1 MPQSSIEKKMRER
14 FGDQYSQ
21 VNNNTQFDTDKTMFE
36 RLGSNIFDFTT
47 EAVKGGVNMAL
58 LGVPERGLPRIGID
72 PLYEAKRETE
82 VQKWGG
88 DIGSALDS

>member
-1 MPQSSIEKKMRER
+1 MRER
-14 FGDQYSQ
+14 FRDQYSQ

-88 DIGSALDS
+88 DIGSTFDS

>member
-58 LGVPERGLPRIGID
+58 LGVPD
-72 PLYEAKRETE
+72 
-82 VQKWGG
+82 
-88 DIGSALDS
+88 SAALANCNA